1 MGTGRIPG
9 PLRKT
14 YGTCWTPVFRSL
26 FPPGINNL
34 LFNSDDCRLILILRI
49 DKIIEK
55 HSHLEFFVENLC
67 VFEQKLGP
75 SHQVFT
81 WFNFNNDWFNFIIS
95 HWQCLVENPI
105 EFLMSETEGGFDWYQ
120 NALEGKALSG
130 RS

>member
-26 FPPGINNL
+26 FPPGIDNL

-67 VFEQKLGP
+67 ILSKNYAQAIKYLLGL
-75 SHQVFT
+75 
-81 WFNFNNDWFNFIIS
+81 IS
-95 HWQCLVENPI
+95 TMIGLISKH
-105 EFLMSETEGGFDWYQ
+105 
-120 NALEGKALSG
+120 SG
-130 RS
+130 RSHW